1 MKSERKTK
9 TKQIS
14 PYLLV
19 ILSFVGVIFLGSF
32 LLSLPFAHK
41 DGNWGNYMDAL
52 FHATSAT
59 CVTGLSTYSLGIGG
73 ELTLF
78 GQIVMLIMIQ
88 IGGLGFITILTF
100 FVSLIQKKIQ
110 FKDRYM
116 LAQAVNSTSIADVG
130 KFVRRVIVIV
140 ATAETIGFALGL
152 PVFLNV
158 PGYSVPKA
166 IWASIF
172 TSISAFLR
180 FSSSESNDIF
190 FEEGLSSN
198 EASVK

>member
-110 FKDRYM
+110 YLIMKNH
-116 LAQAVNSTSIADVG
+116 L
-130 KFVRRVIVIV
+130 
-140 ATAETIGFALGL
+140 
-152 PVFLNV
+152 
-158 PGYSVPKA
+158 
-166 IWASIF
+166 
-172 TSISAFLR
+172 
-180 FSSSESNDIF
+180 
-190 FEEGLSSN
+190 
-198 EASVK
+198 